1 MPYAIELALDPSSDA
16 AVRRVWHELDRAG
29 ITWMARSGARPHVTV
44 GVWETLDVDETTR
57 ELTRFADET
66 TPVRLTLASVGMFPG
81 VAVFLAPVVTAELLD
96 LHTRVHGRLAGRGGG
111 AWHHYQR
118 GAWVPHCTLASDLE
132 PDQFQSAFA
141 IAARAPLPL
150 ECLLVEVGIVEFRP
164 VNQLVSR
171 ALGGGSRAGG

>member
-16 AVRRVWHELDRAG
+16 VVRRVWHELDRAG
-29 ITWMARSGARPHVTV
+29 ITWMVRSGARPHVTV
-44 GVWETLDVDETTR
+44 GVWETLDVEETMR

-66 TPVRLTLASVGMFPG
+66 APVPLTLANVGMFPG

-96 LHTRVHGRLAGRGGG
+96 LHAHLHRRLAESGGG
-111 AWHHYQR
+111 AWDHYR
-118 GAWVPHCTLASDLE
+118 LGAWVPHCTLASDLE
-132 PDQFQSAFA
+132 PDQYQSAFA

-164 VNQLVSR
+164 VNQLVSLT
-171 ALGGGSRAGG
+171 LGGGRRAGG